1 MRVTEQQTYNLL
13 VNSIQR
19 ARAKALATQVQIS
32 SGKKVVQPSDD
43 ASAFDR
49 IVSTKAA
56 MGKVSQ
62 RVRNLD
68 IATTRLD
75 MTDSTLSSVTNILGR
90 IKELSVQFAS
100 STNSQSDRVIGAQ
113 EVKQLFLQLQQ
124 LGNTEY
130 AGGQSVFSGT
140 SRNGRATGVSIS
152 TPTVAAPVKIVT
164 GTNDTVTVTVD
175 GTASGTITLTG
186 AASPGQSYTTGASLA
201 AELQRKINA
210 DATLSA
216 AGKSV
221 AVTFDTDHLVIT
233 SNNNGQMSSVEVTG
247 GSGLTSLGFNGGS
260 TTTGLSPFA
269 LRASTSVSARNAGSA
284 VISQGTVSNPNAV
297 TLNDYLVKFSAATT
311 FDVYNV
317 STAVSVVSNST
328 NTGGAVKSDSGVI
341 DTSKVTLDNYEVRLK
356 NIYTVTAGT
365 NDGLRFDPG
374 TGAVTATLAAGSYTG
389 TELAAQIKTA
399 MDAQGGGK
407 TYTVSFSDTT
417 GKFSITNDVANAAT
431 LSLQSTDALSTA
443 RSLLGLTGA
452 DQTAIVA
459 GGTAASD
466 LDTTGL
472 AGVSKQVNVY
482 DTTLATNIFN
492 ITSANNTLIVNDD
505 GGTTDRT
512 ITLATGSYTGA
523 QLATQLAAQLNT
535 SRDPANTT
543 AYTVSYGSVTA
554 GRLTINNPAGNT
566 NSLVMKFGSAGSTA
580 AQILG
585 SGLATVTETVGAS
598 VSTLS
603 NDAGYTT
610 YLSGA
615 NIDFDGLRV
624 VLQDGTAGPR
634 NGDVFGVAQARKL
647 VLSNQSYV
655 SGGAIN
661 TDGIRFS
668 LRDGAAAPASGD
680 LFTVQ
685 TGVQYQGNSGLQTIE
700 IGDGQTVKS
709 NVPGNQVF
717 SGPTTDIFNSVK
729 NLLAALNGNY
739 GGGIQQSL
747 TDVNVAV
754 DQVAVAQG
762 EVGALSNQLVTTK
775 TSLTDTK
782 TFLTTILSNNED
794 VDLVAAIS
802 ELTLQQQAIQAA
814 GATLNRI
821 FESSLLNFLK

>member
-49 IVSTKAA
+49 IVSTKASI
-56 MGKVSQ
+56 GKVDQ
-62 RVRNLD
+62 HVRNLD
-68 IATTRLD
+68 VATTRLD
-75 MTDSTLSSVTNILGR
+75 LTDSTLSGVTNVLAR
-90 IKELSVQFAS
+90 IKELAVQFAS
-100 STNSQSDRVIGAQ
+100 STNGPSDREIGAQ

-140 SRNGRATGVSIS
+140 SRNGRATGVSI
-152 TPTVAAPVKIVT
+152 TAPVALT
-164 GTNDTVTVTVD
+164 SGTNDSLIVKVD
-175 GTASGTITLTG
+175 GTTSGTITLGT
-186 AASPGQSYTTGASLA
+186 ASLSGSGLA
-201 AELQRKINA
+201 ALVQSKINA

-221 AVTFDTDHLVIT
+221 TVTFDTDHLVVT
-233 SNNNGQMSSVEVTG
+233 SNNNGQTSSVEVIG

-260 TTTGLSPFA
+260 TTTGFSPFA
-269 LRASTSVSARNAGSA
+269 LRASTSVGARNTVGGAA
-284 VISQGTVSNPNAV
+284 ISQGTVQNQNAA

-317 STAVSVVSNST
+317 STAVNVVANST
-328 NTGGAVKSDSGVI
+328 NTGGAVKSDSGVV
-341 DTSKVTLDNYEVRLK
+341 DTSRVTLDNYEVRLK

-365 NDGLRFDPG
+365 NDGIQFDPG
-374 TGAVTATLAAGSYTG
+374 TGPVTATLAPGVYTG
-389 TELAAQIKTA
+389 AQLAVQVKAA
-399 MDAQGGGK
+399 MEAVSGGT
-407 TYTVSFSDTT
+407 TYTVGFNETT
-417 GKFSITNDVANAAT
+417 GKFDITNNGSNATALSLLYSNAA
-431 LSLQSTDALSTA
+431 STA
-443 RSLLGLTGA
+443 KSLLGSSGT
-452 DQTAIVA
+452 DQSAIAVGSTATSNV
-459 GGTAASD
+459 
-466 LDTTGL
+466 DTTGL
-472 AGVSKQVNVY
+472 AGVSKQSNVY

-492 ITSANNTLIVNDD
+492 ITSSNNKLIVNDTA
-505 GGTTDRT
+505 GGAGADTT
-512 ITLATGSYTGA
+512 ITLSLGSYTGA
-523 QLATQLAAQLNT
+523 QLATELATQLNA
-535 SRDPANTT
+535 SRAAANTV
-543 AYTVSYGSVTA
+543 AYTVSSGSVTA
-554 GRLTINNPAGNT
+554 GRFTINNPAGNA
-566 NSLVMKFGSAGSTA
+566 NSLIIKFGNAGSTA

-585 SGLATVTETVGAS
+585 STAATVTETVGAS
-598 VSTLS
+598 ASTL
-603 NDAGYTT
+603 NHDAGYTT

-615 NIDFDGLRV
+615 SIDFDGLRV
-624 VLQDGTAGPR
+624 VLQDGTTGPR
-634 NGDVFGVAQARKL
+634 NGDVFTVAQARKT

-655 SGGAIN
+655 SGGAI
-661 TDGIRFS
+661 DIEGLRFS
-668 LRDGAAAPASGD
+668 LRDGATASASGD

-700 IGDGQTVKS
+700 IGDGQTVKT
-709 NVPGNQVF
+709 NMPGNQIF
-717 SGPTTDIFNSVK
+717 SGPTTDLFNSVK
-729 NLLAALNGNY
+729 NLAAALNGNY

-747 TDVNVAV
+747 TNVDAAV
-754 DQVAVAQG
+754 DQVAIAQG

-775 TSLTDTK
+775 TSLDDTK